1 LRAALLLTG
10 SLQFLRAGLIQWRS
24 VLVSLSNRTH
34 QLTITS
40 ISENYAVTAQILA
53 DDVAAIATEGFV
65 AVICNRPDGEEP
77 GQPTAAE
84 ISAACAAAGIA
95 FHHIP
100 VSGMPIAIECIQE
113 QRRLINDSAGP
124 VLGYCRSG
132 QRSQIIWQASA

>member
-1 LRAALLLTG
+1 LSDQHR
-10 SLQFLRAGLIQWRS
+10 LQ
-24 VLVSLSNRTH
+24 LVSLSNRTQ
-34 QLTITS
+34 QLTITR
-40 ISENYAVTAQILA
+40 ISENYAVSAQILA
-53 DDVAAIATEGFV
+53 DDVAALAAEGFV

-84 ISAACAAAGIA
+84 ISAACEAAGIA

-100 VSGMPIAIECIQE
+100 VSGMPIAIEFIQE
-113 QRRLINDSAGP
+113 QRRLITDSAGL